1 MKRREFIR
9 KSSLILGGTT
19 LATCGF
25 LNCAKKEEKTMKEEE
40 AAQAPPTEM
49 SRLDMLKKALMEK
62 QGLSE
67 TEAAAMMKDMEA
79 KLPEVQGKCICATCP
94 SYVAGET
101 RLGFCHPLVGKSDKI
116 TERKGCDCPTCP
128 VYKMMGL
135 KHGYYC
141 IQGSELELELAAM

>member
-19 LATCGF
+19 LASCGF
-25 LNCAKKEEKTMKEEE
+25 LNCAKKEEKAMKEEE
-40 AAQAPPTEM
+40 AAKPPSMEM
-49 SRLDMLKKALMEK
+49 SRTDKLKKALMEK

-67 TEAAAMMKDMEA
+67 AEVAAKMQDLEA

-101 RLGFCHPLVGKSDKI
+101 KLGFCHALVGKSDKI
-116 TERKGCDCPTCP
+116 TERKGCNCPTCP
-128 VYKMMGL
+128 VYTMLGL

-141 IQGSELELELAAM
+141 IQGSELELDLAAM